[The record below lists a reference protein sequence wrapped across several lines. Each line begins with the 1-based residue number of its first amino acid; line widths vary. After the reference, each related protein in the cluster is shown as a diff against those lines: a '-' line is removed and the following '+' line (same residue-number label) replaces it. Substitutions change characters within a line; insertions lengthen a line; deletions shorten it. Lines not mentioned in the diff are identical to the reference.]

1 MEKRYNLNQRS
12 LDKLKDV
19 IRRVDGGKVSRR
31 PTPTRRAPR
40 MGGVGTLLNGT
51 TTEFI
56 DAHGGTFALGGSGDV
71 ILTLAVPTDEQ
82 HITATNAT
90 GRPIWKG
97 SYVTMIRGGGVY
109 YIVATNTAP
118 LLYGEYVSGTATDF
132 DSWTYTEAGG
142 VAVDTSDVVNADFEL
157 NDAQGL
163 LGSLTAG
170 DVVAFSTGHRP
181 GSGQNN
187 ALFAIGGGEGGGTGV
202 WTGWPGPDP
211 TTGVAPGIV
220 FLATVNEATHVISS
234 DTTFDFDGTT
244 AIFGTAPASG
254 TCNNTFAKAFIDGET
269 FLCFGDNAGVYDA
282 VKLGVN
288 IARCQTAELV
298 DHTSGDAEF
307 DADTFVSIFGAVPSG
322 TATIANDFKSQF
334 PDNYSPLFVAL
345 QDNGKWRL
353 LHDKT
358 AALAKVTTG
367 ITARSGSGAPYTW
380 GSGVMT
386 ILTKTASNTHST
398 TNGETGVT
406 VYNSTLHTAAVDDV
420 IQVKKIDGAWF
431 WDVADCGG
439 S

>member
-1 MEKRYNLNQRS
+1 MSFEVRDELRDMWRVLADVQRQLQYIPARPAS
-12 LDKLKDV
+12 VYPSSGLIEDTADEL
-19 IRRVDGGKVSRR
+19 IAAGGTGLV
-31 PTPTRRAPR
+31 
-40 MGGVGTLLNGT
+40 GGV
-51 TTEFI
+51 
-56 DAHGGTFALGGSGDV
+56 SV
-71 ILTLAVPTDEQ
+71 K
-82 HITATNAT
+82 NAT
-90 GRPIWKG
+90 GYPVWSG
-97 SYVTMIRGGGVY
+97 SQVWLDPDRQ
-109 YIVATNTAP
+109 YIVGSNSANLVSAEWDGVGAKTEVESYDIASTAGNPNANRTYYEDTGVTNAAFAIEDPLGLLASVTSDEPGVIFATGFDGTKN
-118 LLYGEYVSGTATDF
+118 LLVVIS
-132 DSWTYTEAGG
+132 TEAGG
-142 VAVDTSDVVNADFEL
+142 
-157 NDAQGL
+157 
-163 LGSLTAG
+163 
-170 DVVAFSTGHRP
+170 TG
-181 GSGQNN
+181 G
-187 ALFAIGGGEGGGTGV
+187 GGGT

-220 FLATVNEATHVISS
+220 FLATVNEASHVISS
-234 DTTFDFDGTT
+234 DGTFDFDGTT

-307 DADTFVSIFGAVPSG
+307 DADTFVSIAGAVPSG

-334 PDNYSPLFVAL
+334 PDNYSPLFVVL

-386 ILTKTASNTHST
+386 ILTKTAANTHST

-406 VYNSTLHTAAVDDV
+406 VYNSTLHTAAIDDV

-431 WDVADCGG
+431 WDVADCGAP
-439 S
+439 